1 VTDLGPHNV
10 ELPSWTA
17 PAPFEKLLNMEI
29 LLAEN
34 GAAHLS
40 MPFHY
45 DYCQGAG
52 LMHGGAIL
60 SLADTA
66 LAMAVKTILPV
77 GTHFGTIAISADYKA
92 PVISGTIDARAHIA
106 SCQASII
113 EGGSRITDH
122 TGKCIAEFRATF
134 KIARS
139 ENLGHLVFNPED
151 RH

>member
-1 VTDLGPHNV
+1 MKDLGPHNV
-10 ELPSWTA
+10 ELLSWTA
-17 PAPFEKLLNMEI
+17 PAPFEKLLDMEI

-34 GAAHLS
+34 GAAHLT

-77 GTHFGTIAISADYKA
+77 DTLFGTTAVSADFKA
-92 PVISGTIDARAHIA
+92 PVLSGAIDAHARIV
-106 SCQASII
+106 SCQASVI
-113 EGGSRITDH
+113 EGETRITDH
-122 TGKCIAEFRATF
+122 TGKRIAEFRATF

-139 ENLGHLVFNPED
+139 ENLDHVVFISRD
-151 RH
+151 